1 MIKKL
6 LKGIVFGLLIVWG
19 IYLYFLYAGN
29 TTTLWDRIIGH
40 QLYTAIFFVSF
51 VLLYM
56 LNGGNKMFR
65 FMMFIIIL
73 INLYIIGDAFFRNN
87 IGLDSRQFIT
97 LFGLIILAL
106 AVTYITHR
114 VRFIFMGIIGIGI
127 VFVLLTGI
135 LPMYENIPNINDFIQ
150 SQKTKIINQWAQEWT
165 LLIKNALW
173 TKEIPINEIQASDI
187 DLSQKTQISFVAKTK
202 SDIEKVFINLGN
214 GSFININ
221 PQSAVT
227 LEQSGETT
235 IMQILQGNV
244 EYYLPK
250 ELSWALQLIGKYKGK
265 SIENVQDTTRWNM
278 VNAFEQQKERF
289 FINEIGGDMILNPAI
304 NKVISFFIN
313 TLYNIS
319 PKAYQDNL
327 ANYNNIQA
335 YLGIS
340 TTQSSTQKITGES
353 LRSMIDDIMSQVKK
367 WAEETKI
374 NKRLQQ

>member
-1 MIKKL
+1 
-6 LKGIVFGLLIVWG
+6 
-19 IYLYFLYAGN
+19 
-29 TTTLWDRIIGH
+29 
-40 QLYTAIFFVSF
+40 
-51 VLLYM
+51 M

-73 INLYIIGDAFFRNN
+73 INLYIIGDVFFRNN

-150 SQKTKIINQWAQEWT
+150 SQKTKIVNQWAQEWT

-202 SDIEKVFINLGN
+202 SDIKKVFINLGN
-214 GSFININ
+214 GAFININ

-235 IMQILQGNV
+235 IMQILQGNI

-250 ELSWALQLIGKYKGK
+250 ELSWAIQLIGKYKGK
-265 SIENVQDTTRWNM
+265 SVENVQDTIRWNM

-313 TLYNIS
+313 TLYTIS

-340 TTQSSTQKITGES
+340 TTQSTTQKMTGES